1 MRLPNDLGG
10 REVAKALQ
18 PKHPAPLP
26 TPSLALR
33 PEEITIPG
41 ASEEFAPRPV
51 HPGAATTP
59 ANGAKPA
66 KQAATLDS
74 ISAGPNFAAPPEP
87 APVPGVSATP
97 VVPGELT
104 PRKIEPWRLPPTVE
118 PLAPLPAPELK
129 PPAKAGP
136 VADPAAFLT
145 TLRVALAPL
154 TPPVFRPT
162 SVLPPRKLVPR
173 FELAK
178 PFEDAAGALAPV
190 AGPATIRAAKAIQEQ

>member
-1 MRLPNDLGG
+1 M
-10 REVAKALQ
+10 Q
-18 PKHPAPLP
+18 
-26 TPSLALR
+26 LALR

-51 HPGAATTP
+51 HPGAAPAP
-59 ANGAKPA
+59 ANGAKHA
-66 KQAATLDS
+66 KPVATLDP

-118 PLAPLPAPELK
+118 PLAPLPVPEMK
-129 PPAKAGP
+129 PAAKAGP
-136 VADPAAFLT
+136 VADPAAFLM

-162 SVLPPRKLVPR
+162 SVLPPRKLVPK
-173 FELAK
+173 FDVAK

-190 AGPATIRAAKAIQEQ
+190 AGPATIRAAPVVREK